1 MKTMDSY
8 EVINSHACRL
18 YIGAAKSNRKLT
30 VTHHIKERRIVYELA
45 ITAIAARALE
55 DYSSGLVTCLVNKKF
70 PYVFLPATGGV

>member
-1 MKTMDSY
+1 MDSY

-55 DYSSGLVTCLVNKKF
+55 DY
-70 PYVFLPATGGV
+70 